1 MKEIVRRAFELVEA
15 VERFV
20 AHARAFYYEVMLCGL
35 ACRQC
40 GGGLSMIGEGR
51 CRCMTCAAEF
61 DPTVVFQRCSACDG
75 GVRLRICR
83 YRCLQCGAVVRSR
96 FVFDANVYNAE
107 YFRERMAQ
115 SRQRMQERRQ
125 QARAAA
131 LESRS
136 DVAEPPAIGL
146 DSVPGLAEALNG
158 LVGGAEVPAW
168 ALRMTDAFDWRRYE
182 AHLEA
187 CLPEYETRFD
197 DLPALIDDAR
207 LDRIWRFVALIFL
220 AHAGRVELRQDRSGL
235 MVMRCGID
243 RERQG
248 IPGNVEAADGFA

>member
-1 MKEIVRRAFELVEA
+1 MREIVRRAFELVVAMEQ
-15 VERFV
+15 FV

-40 GGGLSMIGEGR
+40 GGSLSMIGEGR
-51 CRCMTCAAEF
+51 CRCMTCAAVF
-61 DPTVVFQRCSACDG
+61 DPTVAFQRCAACEG
-75 GVRLRICR
+75 RVGLRICR
-83 YRCLQCGAVVRSR
+83 YRCLRCGAVVRSR

-125 QARAAA
+125 QAHDAAIG
-131 LESRS
+131 SRS
-136 DVAEPPAIGL
+136 DAAEPPAIGL
-146 DSVPGLAEALNG
+146 DSVPGLVDALNG
-158 LVGGAEVPAW
+158 LVGGAEAPGW
-168 ALRMTDAFDWRRYE
+168 ALKLTDGFDCRRYE

-187 CLPEYETRFD
+187 CLLVYETRFD

-220 AHAGRVELRQDRSGL
+220 AHAGRVELRQDPSGI
-235 MVMRCGID
+235 VVIRCGID

-248 IPGNVEAADGFA
+248 IPGNVETAHGFA